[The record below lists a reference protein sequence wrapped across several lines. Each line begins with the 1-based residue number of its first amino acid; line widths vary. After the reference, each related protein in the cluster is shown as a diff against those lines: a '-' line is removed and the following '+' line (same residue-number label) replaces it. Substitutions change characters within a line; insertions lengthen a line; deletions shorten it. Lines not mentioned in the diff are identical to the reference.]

1 MSLPIAL
8 ISLNTLV
15 QDRLAKMKEENKSLL
30 DERARAEEERDDL
43 EAQVLACGYF
53 CVCARV
59 VVNHAGQTSVFFHG
73 PREASGCVDGR
84 TRKCNWEG
92 FGAPS

>member
-43 EAQVLACGYF
+43 EAQVLVAIF
-53 CVCARV
+53 VCVRARGGESCRADV
-59 VVNHAGQTSVFFHG
+59 RVFSRSARGQRV
-73 PREASGCVDGR
+73 C
-84 TRKCNWEG
+84 
-92 FGAPS
+92 

>member
-43 EAQVLACGYF
+43 EAQVRACGYF
-53 CVCARV
+53 CVCAR
-59 VVNHAGQTSVFFHG
+59 A
-73 PREASGCVDGR
+73 
-84 TRKCNWEG
+84 WW
-92 FGAPS
+92 

>member
-43 EAQVLACGYF
+43 EAQVLVAIF
-53 CVCARV
+53 VCAR
-59 VVNHAGQTSVFFHG
+59 AW
-73 PREASGCVDGR
+73 R
-84 TRKCNWEG
+84 
-92 FGAPS
+92 

>member
-1 MSLPIAL
+1 M
-8 ISLNTLV
+8 ISKLRCLW
-15 QDRLAKMKEENKSLL
+15 LFL
-30 DERARAEEERDDL
+30 
-43 EAQVLACGYF
+43 